1 MKQMEKQSLEMM
13 QSWLDDR
20 NKLVD
25 KTIDNINQK
34 AEKGNEK
41 AQTLQK
47 LDKKTLRRAANEAI
61 EKATA

>member
-34 AEKGNEK
+34 AERGNEK

-47 LDKKTLRRAANEAI
+47 LDKTTLRRAANEAI

>member
-1 MKQMEKQSLEMM
+1 MEKQSLEMM

-47 LDKKTLRRAANEAI
+47 LDKKTLRRAANKAI